1 MVQVHTET
9 VELLHVAVALLLQVT
24 NLHIFVD
31 LIRHQIQDLLLLLLI
46 VLEHLVVVHFHL
58 VVLGGDLLH
67 AFLSL
72 LVLA

>member
-1 MVQVHTET
+1 ME
-9 VELLHVAVALLLQVT
+9 VALLLQVP

-46 VLEHLVVVHFHL
+46 VLEHLVMVHFHL
-58 VVLGGDLLH
+58 VVLGSDLLH
-67 AFLSL
+67 ALLRL